1 MKKTIAVL
9 FAIASAAVFAS
20 MNDVGVSFNSLYTAD
35 VDRYA
40 DGKQVRDGEWYAL
53 VCTKD
58 GVKEI
63 VDAASLAKDGRCP
76 RCIFTIYGKD
86 IESGKYSGGVL
97 EVCLLDTRDFTADAS
112 GATLDKTTKEV
123 DGKKLPTIVN
133 VMAKAS
139 GTIDIAAGSP
149 ISPAEVSVSA
159 SAYYL
164 EAAGVE
170 PPEVTDIKVVG
181 DEVLV
186 TVANTFP
193 FVGYTLQSGDDKFSF
208 MVLPDVKSV
217 NGSASGTITLKAP
230 KKDGAQFFKVS
241 SIQ

>member
-9 FAIASAAVFAS
+9 FAIATAAVFAD
-20 MNDVGVSFNSLYTAD
+20 MNDVKISFHSLYTPD

-40 DGKQVRDGEWYAL
+40 DGTQVLDGEWYAL

-58 GVKEI
+58 GAKEI
-63 VDAASLAKDGRCP
+63 VDAAPLAVDGRCQ
-76 RCIFTIYGKD
+76 RYFFTIKGSD
-86 IESGKYSGGVL
+86 VDKYSGGVL
-97 EVCLLDTRDFTADAS
+97 EIYLLDTRDFVADPA
-112 GATLDKTTKEV
+112 GA
-123 DGKKLPTIVN
+123 KLTEQRDEKGYPVVN
-133 VMAKAS
+133 VMAVAS
-139 GTIDIAAGSP
+139 GAMATTSRAIV
-149 ISPAEVSVSA
+149 SPAEDSVTAGAYDLA
-159 SAYYL
+159 SA
-164 EAAGVE
+164 GVQA
-170 PPEVTDIKVVG
+170 PKVTDIKVVG

-186 TVANTFP
+186 TVENTVP
-193 FVGYTLQSGDDKFSF
+193 FVGYTLQSGDDAFSF

>member
-63 VDAASLAKDGRCP
+63 VDAAPLAKDGRCP
-76 RCIFTIYGKD
+76 RCIFTIHGKD

-186 TVANTFP
+186 TVANTVP